1 MPLEIPRMSDLAN
14 TITIGL
20 VTLLAAFLGA
30 YSAFRLENLARKR
43 REARTKANEGK
54 QAIFTLIKYWNDLAV
69 IRAQFFRPH
78 RDNPA
83 RAIAVMPVAGF
94 TMNELRLNTSGLTF
108 LIDEGEG
115 TLLNQLLVE
124 EDRVCTLDLVIKQR
138 SDLHLNQVQPAL
150 FGGGIREGQGIT
162 RQQAVDALGEP
173 LFLNITR
180 LTDDVYDSLD
190 NTLISI
196 SESIDELRT
205 VLRRL
210 FPGVKFPTF
219 EPNPDYV

>member
-1 MPLEIPRMSDLAN
+1 MSDLAN

-43 REARTKANEGK
+43 REARTKADEG
-54 QAIFTLIKYWNDLAV
+54 QRAIFTLIKYWNDLAV
-69 IRAQFFRPH
+69 IREQFFRPH

-83 RAIAVMPVAGF
+83 RAIAVMPVADF
-94 TMNELRLNTSGLTF
+94 KMNELRLNTSGLTF

-124 EDRVCTLDLVIKQR
+124 EDRVCNLDMVIKQR

-150 FGGGIREGQGIT
+150 FGAGIQEGQGCT
-162 RQQAVDALGEP
+162 RQQVADTLGEP
-173 LFLNITR
+173 LFQNITR
-180 LTDDVYDSLD
+180 STDDIYELLD
-190 NTLISI
+190 KTLNSI
-196 SESIDELRT
+196 PESIDELRT

-210 FPGVKFPTF
+210 FPSEKFPTF
-219 EPNPDYV
+219 DANPDYV